1 MGVTWDDEEAVVIL
15 AKWRC
20 ASLTEAGWSHLSS
33 SMRLLFKEMLQNVG
47 IFQNTKNVGA
57 QSNRFSLTLNYQ
69 YTTNLKRL

>member
-33 SMRLLFKEMLQNVG
+33 SMRLLFKEMMKMLPRSMSGPGNEQAQGHNDVR
-47 IFQNTKNVGA
+47 ILRMCNFQH
-57 QSNRFSLTLNYQ
+57 L
-69 YTTNLKRL
+69 